1 MSFLGFLN
9 SSPNATAVSLPNPSI
24 DKQSGLF
31 GVISK
36 SIISSFKSSIS
47 TIFAPNSFSMSISG
61 NIFISS
67 PLFSEFLFKII
78 IPSSICFG

>member
-1 MSFLGFLN
+1 MSFLGFSN

-47 TIFAPNSFSMSISG
+47 TIFS
-61 NIFISS
+61 
-67 PLFSEFLFKII
+67 
-78 IPSSICFG
+78 